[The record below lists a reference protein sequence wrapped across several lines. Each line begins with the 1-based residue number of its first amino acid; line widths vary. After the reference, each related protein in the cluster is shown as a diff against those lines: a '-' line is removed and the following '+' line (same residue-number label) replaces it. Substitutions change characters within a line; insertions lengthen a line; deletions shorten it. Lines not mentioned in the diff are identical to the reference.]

1 MSSCNPNPCE
11 TYLFSQFDKLH
22 KENVLVRHYAL
33 SFILHSFFFLM
44 SASRQSWLQEL
55 SSQVKKYS
63 VTMMRV
69 TGDECIH
76 TN

>member
-1 MSSCNPNPCE
+1 MSS
-11 TYLFSQFDKLH
+11 TYLMTKCPGGWG
-22 KENVLVRHYAL
+22 
-33 SFILHSFFFLM
+33 M

-63 VTMMRV
+63 VIMMRV